1 MDLSFLT
8 TALIAVSLLTNLTV
22 EGLKKLMDERGMTYS
37 SNLLAAVTSVIIAAA
52 IFGGYMI
59 MNDIAFTIKIA
70 VQIVVLMYL
79 AFLASAVGYDKIVQ
93 TLKQIKETK

>member
-70 VQIVVLMYL
+70 VQIVVLM
-79 AFLASAVGYDKIVQ
+79 
-93 TLKQIKETK
+93 

>member
-37 SNLLAAVTSVIIAAA
+37 SNLLAAITSVVIAAA

-79 AFLASAVGYDKIVQ
+79 AFLSSTVGYDKIVQ

>member
-59 MNDIAFTIKIA
+59 MNDITFTIKIA
-70 VQIVVLMYL
+70 VQSVVLMYL
-79 AFLASAVGYDKIVQ
+79 AFLSSTVGYDKIIQ

>member
-37 SNLLAAVTSVIIAAA
+37 SNLLAAITSVVIAAA

-59 MNDIAFTIKIA
+59 MNDITFTIKIA

-79 AFLASAVGYDKIVQ
+79 AFLSSTVGYDKIIQ

>member
-70 VQIVVLMYL
+70 VQIAVLMYL
-79 AFLASAVGYDKIVQ
+79 AFLSSTVGYDKIIQ
-93 TLKQIKETK
+93 TLKQIKATK

>member
-22 EGLKKLMDERGMTYS
+22 EGLKKLMDERGVTYS

-70 VQIVVLMYL
+70 VQIAVLMYL
-79 AFLASAVGYDKIVQ
+79 AFLSSTVGYDKIIQ

>member
-22 EGLKKLMDERGMTYS
+22 EGLKKLMDERGTTYS
-37 SNLLAAVTSVIIAAA
+37 SNLLAAATSVIIAAA

-79 AFLASAVGYDKIVQ
+79 AFLASTVGYDKIVQ
-93 TLKQIKETK
+93 TLKQIKEAK

>member
-70 VQIVVLMYL
+70 VQIVVVMYP
-79 AFLASAVGYDKIVQ
+79 AFLVCTVGYDKIVQ
-93 TLKQIKETK
+93 TLKQIKETE

>member
-22 EGLKKLMDERGMTYS
+22 EGLKKLMDERGATYS
-37 SNLLAAVTSVIIAAA
+37 SNLLAAATSIVIAAA

-59 MNDIAFTIKIA
+59 MNDITFTIKIA

-79 AFLASAVGYDKIVQ
+79 AFLSSTVGYDKIIQ

>member
-22 EGLKKLMDERGMTYS
+22 EGLKKLMDERGMSYS

-79 AFLASAVGYDKIVQ
+79 AFLSSTVGYDKIIQ

>member
-22 EGLKKLMDERGMTYS
+22 EGLKKLMDERGITYS

-79 AFLASAVGYDKIVQ
+79 AFLSSTVGYDKIIQ

>member
-59 MNDIAFTIKIA
+59 MNDIVFTIKIA

-79 AFLASAVGYDKIVQ
+79 AFLSSTVGYDKIIQ

>member
-79 AFLASAVGYDKIVQ
+79 AFLSSTVGYDKIIQ

>member
-22 EGLKKLMDERGMTYS
+22 EGLKKLMDEREMTYS
-37 SNLLAAVTSVIIAAA
+37 SNLLAAVTSIIIAAA

-59 MNDIAFTIKIA
+59 MNDIAFTVKIA

-79 AFLASAVGYDKIVQ
+79 AFLSSTVGYDKIIQ

>member
-37 SNLLAAVTSVIIAAA
+37 SNLLSAVTSVIIAAA

-79 AFLASAVGYDKIVQ
+79 AFLSSTVGYDKIVQ

>member
-59 MNDIAFTIKIA
+59 MNDIAFTVKIA
-70 VQIVVLMYL
+70 VQIVILMYL
-79 AFLASAVGYDKIVQ
+79 AFLSSTVGYDKIIQ

>member
-52 IFGGYMI
+52 IFGGYMT

-79 AFLASAVGYDKIVQ
+79 AFLSSTVGYDKIIQ

>member
-59 MNDIAFTIKIA
+59 MNDIVFTIKIA

-79 AFLASAVGYDKIVQ
+79 AFLASTVGYDKIVQ

>member
-59 MNDIAFTIKIA
+59 MNDITFTIKIA

-79 AFLASAVGYDKIVQ
+79 AFLSSTVGYDKIVQ

>member
-22 EGLKKLMDERGMTYS
+22 EGLKKLMDERGATYS
-37 SNLLAAVTSVIIAAA
+37 SNLLAAITSVIIAAA

-70 VQIVVLMYL
+70 VQIVILMYL
-79 AFLASAVGYDKIVQ
+79 AFLSSTVGYDKIIQ

>member
-37 SNLLAAVTSVIIAAA
+37 SNLLAAITSVIIAAA

-70 VQIVVLMYL
+70 VQIVILMYL
-79 AFLASAVGYDKIVQ
+79 AFLSSTVGYDKIIQ

>member
-8 TALIAVSLLTNLTV
+8 TALIAVYLLTNLTV

-79 AFLASAVGYDKIVQ
+79 AFLSSTVVYDKIIQ

>member
-79 AFLASAVGYDKIVQ
+79 AFLASTVGYHKIVQ

>member
-70 VQIVVLMYL
+70 VQIVILMYL
-79 AFLASAVGYDKIVQ
+79 AFLSSTVGYDKIIQ

>member
-37 SNLLAAVTSVIIAAA
+37 SNLLAAITSVIIAAA

-59 MNDIAFTIKIA
+59 MNDIAFSIKIA

-79 AFLASAVGYDKIVQ
+79 AFLSSTVGYDKIIQ

>member
-37 SNLLAAVTSVIIAAA
+37 SNLLAAITSVVIAAA

-70 VQIVVLMYL
+70 VQIVALMYL
-79 AFLASAVGYDKIVQ
+79 AFLSSTVGYDKIVQ

>member
-79 AFLASAVGYDKIVQ
+79 AFLSSTVGDDKIIQ

>member
-37 SNLLAAVTSVIIAAA
+37 SNLLAAITSVIIAAA

-70 VQIVVLMYL
+70 VQIVVL
-79 AFLASAVGYDKIVQ
+79 AFLASTVGYDKIIQ

>member
-37 SNLLAAVTSVIIAAA
+37 SNLLAAITSVIIAAA

-79 AFLASAVGYDKIVQ
+79 AFLSSTVGYDKIIQ

>member
-37 SNLLAAVTSVIIAAA
+37 SNLLAAITSIIIAAA

-59 MNDIAFTIKIA
+59 MNDITFTIKIA

-79 AFLASAVGYDKIVQ
+79 AFLSSTVGYDKIIQ

>member
-59 MNDIAFTIKIA
+59 MNDITFTVKIA
-70 VQIVVLMYL
+70 VQIVILMYL
-79 AFLASAVGYDKIVQ
+79 AFLSSTVGYDKIIQ

>member
-37 SNLLAAVTSVIIAAA
+37 SNLLAAITSVIIAAA

-59 MNDIAFTIKIA
+59 MNDITFTIKIA

-79 AFLASAVGYDKIVQ
+79 AFLSSTVGYDKIIQ

>member
-37 SNLLAAVTSVIIAAA
+37 SNLLAAITSVIIAAA

-79 AFLASAVGYDKIVQ
+79 AFLASTVGYDKIIQ
-93 TLKQIKETK
+93 ALKQIKETK

>member
-8 TALIAVSLLTNLTV
+8 TALIAASLLTNLTV

-70 VQIVVLMYL
+70 VQIVILMYL
-79 AFLASAVGYDKIVQ
+79 AFLASTVGYDKIVQ

>member
-70 VQIVVLMYL
+70 VQIAVLMYL
-79 AFLASAVGYDKIVQ
+79 AFLSSTVGYDKIIQ

>member
-59 MNDIAFTIKIA
+59 MNDIVFSIKIA

-79 AFLASAVGYDKIVQ
+79 AFLASTVGYDKIVQ

>member
-79 AFLASAVGYDKIVQ
+79 AFLSSTVGYDKIIQ
-93 TLKQIKETK
+93 TLKQIKEIK

>member
-1 MDLSFLT
+1 MDFSFLT

-22 EGLKKLMDERGMTYS
+22 EGLKKLMDEHGMTYS

-59 MNDIAFTIKIA
+59 MNDITFTIKIA

-79 AFLASAVGYDKIVQ
+79 AFLSSTVGYDKIIQ

>member
-1 MDLSFLT
+1 MNLSFLT

-79 AFLASAVGYDKIVQ
+79 AFLSSTVGYDKIIQ